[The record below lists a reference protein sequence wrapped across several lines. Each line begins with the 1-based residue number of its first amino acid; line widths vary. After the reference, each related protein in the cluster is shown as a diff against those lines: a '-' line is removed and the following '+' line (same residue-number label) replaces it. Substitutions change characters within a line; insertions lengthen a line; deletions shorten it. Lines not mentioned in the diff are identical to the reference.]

1 MANKGW
7 TEVAKRYKSY
17 EARIAHLEKALRG
30 CKEALNRAQDARI
43 EIEAKVD
50 MDLHEPLL
58 EMEEILNKE
67 LQKRDDK

>member
-1 MANKGW
+1 M
-7 TEVAKRYKSY
+7 
-17 EARIAHLEKALRG
+17 
-30 CKEALNRAQDARI
+30 NRAQDARI